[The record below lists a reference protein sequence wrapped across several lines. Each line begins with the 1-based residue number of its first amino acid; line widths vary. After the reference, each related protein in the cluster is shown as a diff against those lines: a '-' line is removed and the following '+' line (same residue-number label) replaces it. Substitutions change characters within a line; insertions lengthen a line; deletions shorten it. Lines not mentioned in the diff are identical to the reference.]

1 MSLEA
6 NLELNNQ
13 LLTQQNELQA
23 RNIALLERLVS
34 TLASGVAMRPDTIAK
49 VQEYHEARPAHEP
62 EPEPETADETKS
74 ALTLDDLEFS
84 DVIAL
89 AVFYPEQ
96 VELSETM
103 LQRAIDY
110 RDAEGGKRV
119 IQIDALDSALLGVK
133 RATELHK
140 DVLLQLARAILAN
153 QEDLPTLASRRAFAE
168 TWLDTKPGERD
179 TVKPKKASGKD
190 KKQERKGP
198 FYWKDEK
205 QGLQG
210 CEDTLEELQHY
221 IACGAEEINK
231 VEYLQLKEA
240 MDKGSSRPADVQ
252 PDFAALRE
260 EAEKADAGEPDFAEL
275 RNQAQDL
282 LVRLAKSGYRAEAVA
297 ALDSFGAQ
305 KLRFVEDKDL
315 PALIS
320 RLDKELEAEDA

>member
-1 MSLEA
+1 MSLET
-6 NLELNNQ
+6 NLELNNK

-34 TLASGVAMRPDTIAK
+34 TLASGVTMRPDTVAK
-49 VQEYHEARPAHEP
+49 VQEYREAVP
-62 EPEPETADETKS
+62 EPQPETAEETKA

-89 AVFYPEQ
+89 AGFYPEQ

-110 RDAEGGKRV
+110 RDAEGEKRV
-119 IQIDALDSALLGVK
+119 VQIDALDSALLGVK
-133 RATELHK
+133 RAAELHK
-140 DVLLQLARAILAN
+140 DVLLQLARSILAN
-153 QEDLPTLASRRAFAE
+153 WDGLPTIANRRAFAE
-168 TWLDTKPGERD
+168 TWLDAKPGERD
-179 TVKPKKASGKD
+179 TVKPGKATVQD
-190 KKQERKGP
+190 KQASRKGP

-240 MDKGSSRPADVQ
+240 VDKTSTK
-252 PDFAALRE
+252 PDT
-260 EAEKADAGEPDFAEL
+260 DQPDFAEL
-275 RNQAQDL
+275 RKQAQEL
-282 LVRLAKSGYRAEAVA
+282 IVRLAKSGYRAEAVA
-297 ALDSFGAQ
+297 ALDSFGVQ
-305 KLRFVEDKDL
+305 NLRFVEDKDL

>member
-34 TLASGVAMRPDTIAK
+34 TLASGVAMRPDTVAK
-49 VQEYHEARPAHEP
+49 VQEYHEACPAHEP
-62 EPEPETADETKS
+62 KPEPEPQPETKA

-89 AVFYPEQ
+89 ACFYPEQ

-119 IQIDALDSALLGVK
+119 IQIDALDSALMGVK
-133 RATELHK
+133 RAAELHK

-179 TVKPKKASGKD
+179 TVKPKKAS
-190 KKQERKGP
+190 KQPRKGP
-198 FYWKDEK
+198 FFVRHEDGKIGELSTEDELK
-205 QGLQG
+205 AHIEAGY
-210 CEDTLEELQHY
+210 T
-221 IACGAEEINK
+221 EINK
-231 VEYLQLKEA
+231 VEYLQRKEEA
-240 MDKGSSRPADVQ
+240 EKAEQNTGET
-252 PDFAALRE
+252 DFAALR
-260 EAEKADAGEPDFAEL
+260 KQAGDRIL
-275 RNQAQDL
+275 
-282 LVRLAKSGYRAEAVA
+282 RLAKSGYLTEAQA
-297 ALDSFGAQ
+297 ILAKFGAVKVREVPDD
-305 KLRFVEDKDL
+305 KLADVL
-315 PALIS
+315 ALTE
-320 RLDKELEAEDA
+320 KALEG

>member
-49 VQEYHEARPAHEP
+49 VQEYHEARPEP
-62 EPEPETADETKS
+62 EPQPETKAV
-74 ALTLDDLEFS
+74 LTLDDLEFS

-89 AVFYPEQ
+89 AGFYPEQ

-110 RDAEGGKRV
+110 RDAEGEKRV
-119 IQIDALDSALLGVK
+119 VVIDALDSALLGVK
-133 RATELHK
+133 RAAELHK
-140 DVLLQLARAILAN
+140 DVLLQLARAILTN

-179 TVKPKKASGKD
+179 TVKPKKAS
-190 KKQERKGP
+190 KQPRKGP
-198 FYWKDEK
+198 FFVRH
-205 QGLQG
+205 
-210 CEDTLEELQHY
+210 EDGKIGELSTEAELKTHLEAGY
-221 IACGAEEINK
+221 TEINK
-231 VEYLQLKEA
+231 VEYLQRK
-240 MDKGSSRPADVQ
+240 
-252 PDFAALRE
+252 E
-260 EAEKADAGEPDFAEL
+260 EAEKEKAEPDTGEPDFAEL

>member
-1 MSLEA
+1 MSLET
-6 NLELNNQ
+6 NLELNNK

-34 TLASGVAMRPDTIAK
+34 TLASGVTMRPDTVAK
-49 VQEYHEARPAHEP
+49 VQEYREAVP
-62 EPEPETADETKS
+62 EPQPETAEETKA

-89 AVFYPEQ
+89 AGFYPEQ

-110 RDAEGGKRV
+110 RDAEGEKRV
-119 IQIDALDSALLGVK
+119 VQIDALDSALLGVK
-133 RATELHK
+133 HAAELHK

-153 QEDLPTLASRRAFAE
+153 WDGLPTIANRRAFAE
-168 TWLDTKPGERD
+168 TWLDAKPGERD
-179 TVKPKKASGKD
+179 TVKPGKATVQD
-190 KKQERKGP
+190 KQVSRKGP

-240 MDKGSSRPADVQ
+240 LDKGSSRPADVQ
-252 PDFAALRE
+252 PDFA
-260 EAEKADAGEPDFAEL
+260 EL
-275 RNQAQDL
+275 RNQAQEL
-282 LVRLAKSGYRAEAVA
+282 LVRLAKSGYRTGAVA
-297 ALDSFGAQ
+297 ALDSFGVQ

>member
-49 VQEYHEARPAHEP
+49 VQEYHETRPAHEP
-62 EPEPETADETKS
+62 QSETTEETKA

-89 AVFYPEQ
+89 AGFYPEQ

-110 RDAEGGKRV
+110 RDAEGEKRV
-119 IQIDALDSALLGVK
+119 VVIDALDSALQGVK
-133 RATELHK
+133 RAAELHK

-153 QEDLPTLASRRAFAE
+153 WDGLPTIANRRAFAE
-168 TWLDTKPGERD
+168 TWLDAKPGERD
-179 TVKPKKASGKD
+179 TVKPKKGGSKQ
-190 KKQERKGP
+190 QERKGP

-240 MDKGSSRPADVQ
+240 MDKGSPRPADVQ

>member
-1 MSLEA
+1 MSLET
-6 NLELNNQ
+6 NLELNNK

-34 TLASGVAMRPDTIAK
+34 TLASGVAMRPDTVAK
-49 VQEYHEARPAHEP
+49 VQEYREAVP
-62 EPEPETADETKS
+62 EPQPETADETKT

-89 AVFYPEQ
+89 AGFYPEQ

-110 RDAEGGKRV
+110 RDAEGEKRV
-119 IQIDALDSALLGVK
+119 VQIDALDSALLGVK
-133 RATELHK
+133 RAAELHK

-153 QEDLPTLASRRAFAE
+153 WDDLTTIASRRAFAE
-168 TWLDTKPGERD
+168 TWLDAKPGERD

-190 KKQERKGP
+190 KKQEREGP
-198 FYWKDEK
+198 FYWKDVKE
-205 QGLQG
+205 GLQG
-210 CEDTLEELQHY
+210 CEDTLEELQCY
-221 IACGAEEINK
+221 IDNGAEEINK

-240 MDKGSSRPADVQ
+240 VDKGSSRPVDVQ
-252 PDFAALRE
+252 
-260 EAEKADAGEPDFAEL
+260 PDFAEL

>member
-34 TLASGVAMRPDTIAK
+34 TLASGVAMRPDTVAK
-49 VQEYHEARPAHEP
+49 VQEYREAVP
-62 EPEPETADETKS
+62 EPQTETVDETQA

-84 DVIAL
+84 DIIAL
-89 AVFYPEQ
+89 AGFYPEP

-110 RDAEGGKRV
+110 RDAEGEKRV
-119 IQIDALDSALLGVK
+119 VVIDALDSALLGVK
-133 RATELHK
+133 RAKELHK
-140 DVLLQLARAILAN
+140 DVLLQLARAILTN

-168 TWLDTKPGERD
+168 TWLDAKPGERD
-179 TVKPKKASGKD
+179 TVKPGKATVQD
-190 KKQERKGP
+190 KQVSRKGP
-198 FYWKDEK
+198 FFVRHEDGKIGELSTEDELK
-205 QGLQG
+205 
-210 CEDTLEELQHY
+210 THLEAGY
-221 IACGAEEINK
+221 TEINK
-231 VEYLQLKEA
+231 VEYLQRKEEA
-240 MDKGSSRPADVQ
+240 
-252 PDFAALRE
+252 
-260 EAEKADAGEPDFAEL
+260 EAEKANAGEPDFAEL

-282 LVRLAKSGYRAEAVA
+282 LVRLAKSGYKAEAVA

>member
-34 TLASGVAMRPDTIAK
+34 TLASGVAMRPDTVAK
-49 VQEYHEARPAHEP
+49 VQEYHEAVP
-62 EPEPETADETKS
+62 EPQTETVDETQA

-89 AVFYPEQ
+89 AGFYPEQ

-110 RDAEGGKRV
+110 RDAEGEKRV
-119 IQIDALDSALLGVK
+119 VQIDALDSALLGVK
-133 RATELHK
+133 RAAELHK
-140 DVLLQLARAILAN
+140 DVLLQLARAILVN

-168 TWLDTKPGERD
+168 TWLDAKPGERD
-179 TVKPKKASGKD
+179 TVKPKKGGSKQ
-190 KKQERKGP
+190 QERKGP

-210 CEDTLEELQHY
+210 CEDTLEELQCY
-221 IACGAEEINK
+221 IDNGAEEINK

-240 MDKGSSRPADVQ
+240 VDT
-252 PDFAALRE
+252 
-260 EAEKADAGEPDFAEL
+260 GEPDFAEL

>member
-34 TLASGVAMRPDTIAK
+34 TLASGVAMRPDTVAK
-49 VQEYHEARPAHEP
+49 VQEYREAVP
-62 EPEPETADETKS
+62 EPQPEPAEETKA

-89 AVFYPEQ
+89 AGFYPEQ

-110 RDAEGGKRV
+110 RDAEGEKRV
-119 IQIDALDSALLGVK
+119 VVIDALDSALLGVK

-179 TVKPKKASGKD
+179 TVKPKKAS
-190 KKQERKGP
+190 KQPRKGP
-198 FYWKDEK
+198 FFVRHEDGKMGELSTEDELK
-205 QGLQG
+205 AHIEAGY
-210 CEDTLEELQHY
+210 T
-221 IACGAEEINK
+221 EINK
-231 VEYLQLKEA
+231 VEYLQCKEEA
-240 MDKGSSRPADVQ
+240 EKAEPDTGET
-252 PDFAALRE
+252 DFAALRKQAE
-260 EAEKADAGEPDFAEL
+260 ERIL
-275 RNQAQDL
+275 
-282 LVRLAKSGYRAEAVA
+282 RLAKSGYLTEAKA
-297 ALDSFGAQ
+297 ILAKFGAKKMGEVPDD
-305 KLRFVEDKDL
+305 KLADVLTLAEN
-315 PALIS
+315 AL
-320 RLDKELEAEDA
+320 EG

>member
-62 EPEPETADETKS
+62 QPQPQPETVDETKA

-140 DVLLQLARAILAN
+140 DVLLQLARAILVN

-168 TWLDTKPGERD
+168 TWLDAKPGERD
-179 TVKPKKASGKD
+179 TVKPKKAS
-190 KKQERKGP
+190 KQPRKGP
-198 FYWKDEK
+198 FFVRHEDGKIGELSTEDELK
-205 QGLQG
+205 
-210 CEDTLEELQHY
+210 THLEAGY
-221 IACGAEEINK
+221 TEINK
-231 VEYLQLKEA
+231 VEYLQRK
-240 MDKGSSRPADVQ
+240 
-252 PDFAALRE
+252 E
-260 EAEKADAGEPDFAEL
+260 EAEKEKAEPDTGEPDFAEL

-297 ALDSFGAQ
+297 ALDSFGVQ

-320 RLDKELEAEDA
+320 RLDKDLEAEDA

>member
-6 NLELNNQ
+6 NLELNNK

-34 TLASGVAMRPDTIAK
+34 TLASGVAMRPDTVAK

-62 EPEPETADETKS
+62 EPQPETVDETKA

-89 AVFYPEQ
+89 AGFYPEQ

-110 RDAEGGKRV
+110 RDAEGEKRV
-119 IQIDALDSALLGVK
+119 VQIDALDSALLGVK
-133 RATELHK
+133 RAAELHK
-140 DVLLQLARAILAN
+140 DVLLQLSRAILAN
-153 QEDLPTLASRRAFAE
+153 WDDLTTIASRRTFAE
-168 TWLDTKPGERD
+168 TWLDAKPGERD
-179 TVKPKKASGKD
+179 TVKPKKAS
-190 KKQERKGP
+190 KQASRKGP
-198 FYWKDEK
+198 FFVRHEDGKIGELSTEDELK
-205 QGLQG
+205 
-210 CEDTLEELQHY
+210 THLEAGY
-221 IACGAEEINK
+221 TEINK
-231 VEYLQLKEA
+231 VEYLQRKEEA
-240 MDKGSSRPADVQ
+240 
-252 PDFAALRE
+252 
-260 EAEKADAGEPDFAEL
+260 EAEKANDGEPDFAEL

-282 LVRLAKSGYRAEAVA
+282 LVRLAKSGYRTEAVA

>member
-34 TLASGVAMRPDTIAK
+34 TLASGVAMRPDTVAK
-49 VQEYHEARPAHEP
+49 VQEYREAVP
-62 EPEPETADETKS
+62 EPQPETAEETKA

-89 AVFYPEQ
+89 ACFYPEQ

-110 RDAEGGKRV
+110 RDAEGRKRV

-179 TVKPKKASGKD
+179 TVKPEKAGK
-190 KKQERKGP
+190 QPRKGP
-198 FYWKDEK
+198 FFVRHEDGKIGELSTEDELK
-205 QGLQG
+205 AHIEAGY
-210 CEDTLEELQHY
+210 T
-221 IACGAEEINK
+221 EINK
-231 VEYLQLKEA
+231 VEYLQCK
-240 MDKGSSRPADVQ
+240 
-252 PDFAALRE
+252 E
-260 EAEKADAGEPDFAEL
+260 EAEKAEPDTGETDFAEL

-305 KLRFVEDKDL
+305 KLRFIEDKDL

>member
-49 VQEYHEARPAHEP
+49 VQEYREERP

-96 VELSETM
+96 VELSETV

-110 RDAEGGKRV
+110 RDAEGEKRV
-119 IQIDALDSALLGVK
+119 VVIDALDSALLGVK
-133 RATELHK
+133 RAKALHK

-153 QEDLPTLASRRAFAE
+153 QEGLPTIAHRRAFADI
-168 TWLDTKPGERD
+168 WLDAKPDERD
-179 TVKPKKASGKD
+179 TVKPKKAS
-190 KKQERKGP
+190 KQPRKGP
-198 FYWKDEK
+198 FFVRHEDGKIGELSTEDELK
-205 QGLQG
+205 
-210 CEDTLEELQHY
+210 THLEAGY
-221 IACGAEEINK
+221 TEINK
-231 VEYLQLKEA
+231 VEYLQRK
-240 MDKGSSRPADVQ
+240 
-252 PDFAALRE
+252 E
-260 EAEKADAGEPDFAEL
+260 EAETEKADTGGPDFAEL
-275 RNQAQDL
+275 RKQAEERIL
-282 LVRLAKSGYRAEAVA
+282 RLAKGGYLAEAKA
-297 ALDSFGAQ
+297 ILAEFGAQ
-305 KLRFVEDKDL
+305 KMGQVPDDKLADVI
-315 PALIS
+315 ALTE
-320 RLDKELEAEDA
+320 KTLEG

>member
-34 TLASGVAMRPDTIAK
+34 TLASGVAMRPDTVAK
-49 VQEYHEARPAHEP
+49 VQEYHEARPACELVP
-62 EPEPETADETKS
+62 EPLSETKA

-89 AVFYPEQ
+89 AGFYPEQ

-110 RDAEGGKRV
+110 RDAEGAKRV
-119 IQIDALDSALLGVK
+119 VVIDALDSALLGVK
-133 RATELHK
+133 RAKALHK

-153 QEDLPTLASRRAFAE
+153 QDELPTIAHRRAFAGI
-168 TWLDTKPGERD
+168 WLDAGPDERGEVNPGKV
-179 TVKPKKASGKD
+179 TVQDKKAS
-190 KKQERKGP
+190 RKGP
-198 FYWKDEK
+198 FFVRHEDGKIGELSTEDELK
-205 QGLQG
+205 AHIEAGY
-210 CEDTLEELQHY
+210 T
-221 IACGAEEINK
+221 EINK
-231 VEYLQLKEA
+231 VEYLQCK
-240 MDKGSSRPADVQ
+240 
-252 PDFAALRE
+252 E
-260 EAEKADAGEPDFAEL
+260 EAEKAEPDTGETDFAEL

-282 LVRLAKSGYRAEAVA
+282 LMRLTKSGYRAEAVA
-297 ALDSFGAQ
+297 ALDSFGVQ

-315 PALIS
+315 PALVD
-320 RLDKELEAEDA
+320 RLDKALEAEDD

>member
-49 VQEYHEARPAHEP
+49 VQEYREERPAHEP
-62 EPEPETADETKS
+62 QPQPETVDETKA

-140 DVLLQLARAILAN
+140 DVLLQLARAILVN

-168 TWLDTKPGERD
+168 TWLDAKPGERD
-179 TVKPKKASGKD
+179 TVKPKKAS
-190 KKQERKGP
+190 KQPRKGP
-198 FYWKDEK
+198 FFVRHEDGKIGELSTEDELK
-205 QGLQG
+205 
-210 CEDTLEELQHY
+210 THLEAGY
-221 IACGAEEINK
+221 TEINK
-231 VEYLQLKEA
+231 VEYLQRK
-240 MDKGSSRPADVQ
+240 
-252 PDFAALRE
+252 E
-260 EAEKADAGEPDFAEL
+260 EAEKEKAEPDTGEPDFAEL

-297 ALDSFGAQ
+297 ALDSFGVQ

>member
-168 TWLDTKPGERD
+168 MWLDAKPGERD
-179 TVKPKKASGKD
+179 TVKPKKAS
-190 KKQERKGP
+190 KQPRKGP
-198 FYWKDEK
+198 FYWKDVKE
-205 QGLQG
+205 GLQG
-210 CEDTLEELQHY
+210 CEETEEELQCY
-221 IACGAEEINK
+221 IDNGAEEINK
-231 VEYLQLKEA
+231 VEYLQRK
-240 MDKGSSRPADVQ
+240 
-252 PDFAALRE
+252 E
-260 EAEKADAGEPDFAEL
+260 EAEKASTGEPDFAEL

-297 ALDSFGAQ
+297 ALDSFGVQ

>member
-62 EPEPETADETKS
+62 QPQPETADETKS

-96 VELSETM
+96 VELSETI

-119 IQIDALDSALLGVK
+119 IQIDALDSALRGVK

-168 TWLDTKPGERD
+168 MWLDAKPGERD
-179 TVKPKKASGKD
+179 TVKPKKVSGKD

-198 FYWKDEK
+198 FYWKDVKE
-205 QGLQG
+205 GLQG
-210 CEDTLEELQHY
+210 CEDTLEELQCY
-221 IACGAEEINK
+221 IDNGAEEINK

-240 MDKGSSRPADVQ
+240 VDTNQ
-252 PDFAALRE
+252 PDFAALRKQAE
-260 EAEKADAGEPDFAEL
+260 ERIL
-275 RNQAQDL
+275 
-282 LVRLAKSGYRAEAVA
+282 RLAKGGYLAEAKA
-297 ALDSFGAQ
+297 ILAEFGAQ
-305 KLRFVEDKDL
+305 KMGQVPDDKLTDVI
-315 PALIS
+315 ALTE
-320 RLDKELEAEDA
+320 KTLEG

>member
-34 TLASGVAMRPDTIAK
+34 TLASGVAMRPDTVAK
-49 VQEYHEARPAHEP
+49 VQEYHEAVP
-62 EPEPETADETKS
+62 EPQPEPAEETKA

-89 AVFYPEQ
+89 ACFYPEQ

-179 TVKPKKASGKD
+179 TVKPKKAS
-190 KKQERKGP
+190 KQPRKGP
-198 FYWKDEK
+198 FFVRHEDGKIGELSTEDELK
-205 QGLQG
+205 AHIEAGY
-210 CEDTLEELQHY
+210 T
-221 IACGAEEINK
+221 EINK
-231 VEYLQLKEA
+231 VEYLQRK
-240 MDKGSSRPADVQ
+240 
-252 PDFAALRE
+252 E
-260 EAEKADAGEPDFAEL
+260 EAEKAEPDTGETDFAEL

-282 LVRLAKSGYRAEAVA
+282 LMRLAKSGYRAEAVA
-297 ALDSFGAQ
+297 ALDSFGVQ

-315 PALIS
+315 PALVD
-320 RLDKELEAEDA
+320 RLDKALEAEDD